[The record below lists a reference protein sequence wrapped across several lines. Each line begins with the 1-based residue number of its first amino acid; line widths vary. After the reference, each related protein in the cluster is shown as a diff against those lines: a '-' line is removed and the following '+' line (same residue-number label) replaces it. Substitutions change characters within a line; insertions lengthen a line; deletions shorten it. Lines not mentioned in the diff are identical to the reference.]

1 MQSRGGDLGRGARA
15 GVEEREEKRTVQERS
30 QCAAD
35 EMGFHQS
42 GARYRCYKDYP
53 SESRCA
59 LQVGPSLRRR
69 VAVPSVTPKGEGGCS
84 DRVACATGRVIV
96 AVARTVA
103 VIDHSCSLVRGN

>member
-42 GARYRCYKDYP
+42 GARYRCYKDYQ

-69 VAVPSVTPKGEGGCS
+69 VAVPSVTPKGERGAALTESRVRLVGLCS
-84 DRVACATGRVIV
+84 
-96 AVARTVA
+96 
-103 VIDHSCSLVRGN
+103 SLLAPSRLWITLLAS